1 MENLCY
7 TVAANQGGFH
17 LNGRETYGH
26 SMIVDPWGVVL
37 ASQAHGAAAV
47 TAEYDRDRLDKVR
60 SAFPALE
67 HTKLYC
73 R

>member
-1 MENLCY
+1 
-7 TVAANQGGFH
+7 
-17 LNGRETYGH
+17 
-26 SMIVDPWGVVL
+26 MIVDPWGVVL